1 MITMEFHIIL
11 FVILISNTNQSYHH
25 VKFSVTT
32 YWIINIMKL
41 INIKSIEE
49 CMDIDYDLVV

>member
-1 MITMEFHIIL
+1 MEFHIIL